1 MGSETAVNIFCPKL
15 SRELII
21 LQLNIHIIPS
31 GRDSFLPLSER
42 NERFIAGQLIAV
54 AELGQ
59 KKKKSSVVFFFV
71 PAVLGAHKARD
82 CNRPVKCLQRGATE
96 EEKQE
101 IRQGEKEIRGKD
113 GGTKAGGCY

>member
-1 MGSETAVNIFCPKL
+1 MRSETTVNIFCPKL

-59 KKKKSSVVFFFV
+59 NLKESSVSFFSSSV
-71 PAVLGAHKARD
+71 GGRQGQG
-82 CNRPVKCLQRGATE
+82 CNRPVKRLERAATE